1 MMKMPL
7 IPASK
12 VGFAAALT
20 FALAAAPVSAETIT
34 VCAKGCDYTS
44 INAAIAVASDGD
56 VIQLSAET
64 YFEGQQIDTLGKAIT
79 LQGATDKAGN
89 TASILDGGGSHR
101 VIQCQGGESGRTAF
115 SHLLIRNGRATNG
128 AGMYNK
134 ASSPTLTDCVFV
146 DNQCSG
152 RGGGIYNRDGSSPTL
167 VRVRFSRN
175 RASSGG
181 GIYNFDESSPTL
193 IDCRL
198 EGNSAPT
205 VGGGMTNWKACSPI
219 LIRCVFVDNTS
230 NDSSGGGGGGMYNY
244 GSGSPRLDSC
254 SFVGNTSTNGAGI
267 YVVGG
272 ALILNDCQFQMN
284 VADIAG
290 GICNEYAAIT
300 ATRCFFRKNSAAKS
314 GAAMTIKK
322 GTSLLVDCGFDEN
335 APTAITMDAESELQ
349 LTNGP
354 VVPGDLDLDGD
365 FDVDD
370 ARLAMSMFEL
380 DAETAERLPAERLS
394 PGPGP

>member
-1 MMKMPL
+1 M
-7 IPASK
+7 IRR
-12 VGFAAALT
+12 ALT
-20 FALAAAPVSAETIT
+20 SILVFAGMIGPASAETIT
-34 VCAKGCDYTS
+34 VCAKGCDYSS

-64 YFEGQQIDTLGKAIT
+64 YAEGSTIDTLGKAIVIRGVIDDA
-79 LQGATDKAGN
+79 GAPLT
-89 TASILDGGGSHR
+89 ILDGGGSHR
-101 VIQCQGGESGRTAF
+101 VIQCQRGEWGSTAF
-115 SHLLIRNGRATNG
+115 SNLLIRNGRDTNG

-146 DNQCSG
+146 DNQCIA
-152 RGGGIYNRDGSSPTL
+152 RGGGMYNEKESSPTL
-167 VRVRFSRN
+167 IRTRFIRN

-181 GIYNFDESSPTL
+181 GIYNFDGSSPTL
-193 IDCRL
+193 ADCRL
-198 EGNSAPT
+198 EGNSAPF

-219 LIRCVFVDNTS
+219 LTRCAFVDNTS
-230 NDSSGGGGGGMYNY
+230 DDSPGGGGGGMYNY

-272 ALILNDCQFQMN
+272 VLILNDCLLQMN

-300 ATRCFFRKNSAAKS
+300 ATRCFFRKNSASQS
-314 GAAMTIKK
+314 GAAMTIKQ

-349 LTNGP
+349 ITNRP
-354 VVPGDLDLDGD
+354 AVPGDLDLDGD
-365 FDVDD
+365 FDEDD
-370 ARLAMSMFEL
+370 VRLAMSMFDL
-380 DAETAERLPAERLS
+380 DAEPAEPR
-394 PGPGP
+394 PPRTDPR

>member
-1 MMKMPL
+1 M
-7 IPASK
+7 IRR
-12 VGFAAALT
+12 ALT
-20 FALAAAPVSAETIT
+20 SLLVFAGMIGPAAAETIT
-34 VCAKGCDYTS
+34 VCGKGCDYTS

-64 YFEGQQIDTLGKAIT
+64 YHEGKQIDTLGKAIT

-101 VIQCQGGESGRTAF
+101 VIQCQSGESGRTAF
-115 SHLLIRNGRATNG
+115 SNLLIRNGRNTNG

-146 DNQCSG
+146 DNQCIG
-152 RGGGIYNRDGSSPTL
+152 RGGGMYNKESSPTL
-167 VRVRFSRN
+167 VRTRFVRN

-181 GIYNFDESSPTL
+181 GIYNFDGSSPTL
-193 IDCRL
+193 VDCRL

-219 LIRCVFVDNTS
+219 LTRCAFIDNTS
-230 NDSSGGGGGGMYNY
+230 DDSSGGGGGGMYNY

-272 ALILNDCQFQMN
+272 VLILNDCLFQMN

-290 GICNEYAAIT
+290 GICNEYAAVT
-300 ATRCFFRKNSAAKS
+300 ATRCFFRKNSAAES
-314 GAAMTIKK
+314 GAAMTIKR
-322 GTSLLVDCGFDEN
+322 GSSLLVDCGFEEN

-349 LTNGP
+349 ITNRP
-354 VVPGDLDLDGD
+354 AVPGDLDLDGD
-365 FDVDD
+365 FDEDD
-370 ARLAMSMFEL
+370 ARLAMSMFDL
-380 DAETAERLPAERLS
+380 DGGTAEPRPRR
-394 PGPGP
+394 